1 MSSKTFQS
9 FAQYNYRLWF
19 GGSIFASTG
28 TWMQRVAQDWLVL
41 TVLTHN
47 SGFQVGIVTALQFLP
62 ILLLSPVAG
71 VAADRFNRRHL
82 LQTTQVITGLLGM
95 TLGVLILSGTAQLWM
110 VYILAFLGGSAQA
123 FDNPSSNAFVS
134 ELVPARML
142 PNAVALNSTA
152 FNSARLIGPALSG
165 VVIDWIGIGWVFVV
179 NAGLFAV
186 PVIAMGIMRKN
197 ELDAP
202 MRVPK
207 EKGQVRE
214 GLAYIRERKDI
225 ILILV
230 LMGVVSCL
238 VLNFQLTSSMMA
250 TGPFGLPA
258 GGYGLMSTAMAVGAV
273 AGTLLVARH
282 NHPRLRMI
290 ILAALFFGVGLG
302 ALALSPSYYWFLILA
317 IPTGLLSMSLISSA
331 NAAVQISTEP
341 RFRGRVM
348 AIYSMIF
355 LGTTPIGAP
364 IIGWVGEHWGPR
376 WAMGVGA
383 IASVVAAIGVAL
395 WGVFKW
401 KVRLHVSWV
410 NRSLQL
416 EVPELAWKRPR
427 SADGGPPVEPTK
439 EGADA
444 EPSDEVADADDVKA
458 QNLEAEESLLEAE
471 QESEEA

>member
-41 TVLTHN
+41 TVLTDN

-82 LQTTQVITGLLGM
+82 LQTTQVITGVLGL
-95 TLGVLILSGTAQLWM
+95 TLGILILTGTAQLWM
-110 VYILAFLGGSAQA
+110 IYILAFLGGSAQS
-123 FDNPSSNAFVS
+123 FDNPARNAFVS

-142 PNAVALNSTA
+142 PNAIALNSTA

-186 PVIAMGIMRKN
+186 PVTAMALMRKN

-202 MRVPK
+202 ESVPK
-207 EKGQVRE
+207 EKGQIRE

-238 VLNFQLTSSMMA
+238 GLNFQLTSAMMA
-250 TGPFGLPA
+250 TEVFGLPA

-282 NHPRLRMI
+282 NNPRLRMI
-290 ILAALFFGVGLG
+290 ILAALFFGIGLG
-302 ALALSPSYYWFLILA
+302 SLALSPSYYWFLILA
-317 IPTGLLSMSLISSA
+317 VPTGLLSMSLISSA

-364 IIGWVGEHWGPR
+364 FIGWVGEHFGPR
-376 WAMGVGA
+376 WSMGIGA
-383 IASVVAAIGVAL
+383 LATIVAAITVAL
-395 WGVFKW
+395 WGVLKW

-427 SADGGPPVEPTK
+427 AADGSPLVQPSAQSADQSVD
-439 EGADA
+439 EGT
-444 EPSDEVADADDVKA
+444 A
-458 QNLEAEESLLEAE
+458 QENLEAEQALIEAE
-471 QESEEA
+471 EESEEA